1 MRIISNPPTESG
13 AEMRITKVEA
23 ILLRP
28 RGAIN
33 TAIGDGSQDGVL
45 VRVHTDGGI
54 TGLGEIDS
62 SPWVAK
68 AIIDAPPSHKIC
80 SGLAALLVGEN
91 PLEIGRLWQKMY
103 MGSLY
108 FGRRGAA
115 IHAISGVEIALWDIA
130 GKAAGKPIHA
140 LLGGARRDRVK
151 AYASTLM
158 PETPDEAARV
168 VEAQQKAGFQA
179 VKLGWGPLGRSANLD
194 VALVAAARKA
204 GGEALDLMID
214 IGKGWQS
221 ARDGIDRARRMEEYR
236 PYWIEEPFWP
246 DDYAKYAALAAA
258 VSTPIAGGEEE
269 TTLADFERLVEK
281 GNVEIVQPDV
291 TRAGGIGECLRIA
304 DYARRQGRRCVLH
317 AWSTGIIKAATLHV
331 LAAMEEAEYME
342 YCIQTT
348 DLNQRLVAE
357 RFPVVDGHVAIPMR
371 PGLGIELDD
380 AALKEFAVG

>member
-1 MRIISNPPTESG
+1 MRII
-13 AEMRITKVEA
+13 KVEA

-28 RGAIN
+28 KGAID
-33 TAIGDGSQDGVL
+33 TSIGDGSQDGVL
-45 VRVHTDGGI
+45 VRVHTDEGI

-62 SPWVAK
+62 SPSVAK

-103 MGSLY
+103 KGSLY

-140 LLGGARRDRVK
+140 LLGGARRERIK

-158 PETPDEAARV
+158 PDTPAEAARV
-168 VEAQQKAGFQA
+168 VERQLASGFRA
-179 VKLGWGPLGRSANLD
+179 IKLGWGPLGRSAELD

-204 GGEALDLMID
+204 GGADFDLMLD
-214 IGKGWQS
+214 VGKGWQT
-221 ARDGIDRARRMEEYR
+221 AREGIDRVRRMEEHHLF
-236 PYWIEEPFWP
+236 WIEEPFWP

-258 VSTPIAGGEEE
+258 VPTPIAGGEEE
-269 TTLADFERLVEK
+269 TTLADFERLAER
-281 GNVEIVQPDV
+281 GRVEILQPDV
-291 TRAGGIGECLRIA
+291 TRAGGINECLRIA
-304 DYARRQGRRCVLH
+304 DYARRKGRRCVLH
-317 AWSTGIIKAATLHV
+317 AWSTGIIKAATLQV

-342 YCIQTT
+342 YCVQTT

-357 RFPVVDGHVAIPMR
+357 RFPLVDGHVAVPNG
-371 PGLGIELDD
+371 PGLGIELDE
-380 AALKEFAVG
+380 AALQEFAVR

>member
-1 MRIISNPPTESG
+1 
-13 AEMRITKVEA
+13 MRITKVEA

-28 RGAIN
+28 RGAID
-33 TAIGDGSQDGVL
+33 TSIGDGSQDGVL
-45 VRVHTDGGI
+45 VRIHTDEGI

-68 AIIDAPPSHKIC
+68 AIIEAPASHKLC
-80 SGLAALLVGEN
+80 NGLASLLVGEN

-103 MGSLY
+103 KGSLY

-115 IHAISGVEIALWDIA
+115 IHAISGIEIALWDIA

-140 LLGGARRDRVK
+140 LLGGARRDRIK

-158 PETPDEAARV
+158 PDTPAEAARTI
-168 VEAQQKAGFQA
+168 EAQMKAGFNA
-179 VKLGWGPLGRSANLD
+179 VKLGWGPLGRSAELD

-214 IGKGWQS
+214 IGKGWTS

-258 VSTPIAGGEEE
+258 VATPIAGGEEE
-269 TTLADFERLVEK
+269 ATLADFERLVET
-281 GNVEIVQPDV
+281 GHVEILQPDV
-291 TRAGGIGECLRIA
+291 TRAGGISECLRVA
-304 DYARRQGRRCVLH
+304 DYARRRGRRCVLH
-317 AWSTGIIKAATLHV
+317 AWSTGIIKAATLQV

-342 YCIQTT
+342 YCVQTT

-357 RFPVVDGHVAIPMR
+357 RFPLVEGDVMIPTG
-371 PGLGIELDD
+371 PGLGIEIDE
-380 AALKEFAVG
+380 AALREFAVT

>member
-1 MRIISNPPTESG
+1 
-13 AEMRITKVEA
+13 MRITKLEA

-28 RGAIN
+28 RGTID
-33 TAIGDGSQDGVL
+33 TAIADGSQDGLL
-45 VRVHTDGGI
+45 VRIHTDDGLV
-54 TGLGEIDS
+54 GLGEVDS
-62 SPWVAK
+62 SPAIAK
-68 AIIDAPPSHKIC
+68 AIIEAPSSHKLC
-80 SGLAALLVGEN
+80 NGLAALLIGEN

-103 MGSLY
+103 KGSLY
-108 FGRRGAA
+108 YGRRGAA

-158 PETPDEAARV
+158 PDKPKDAARA
-168 VEAQQKAGFQA
+168 VETQMKAGFKA
-179 VKLGWGPLGRSANLD
+179 VKLGWGPLGQSAELD
-194 VALVAAARKA
+194 VALVAAAPTA
-204 GGEALDLMID
+204 GGDDLDLMID
-214 IGKGWQS
+214 VGNGWQS
-221 ARDGIDRARRMEEYR
+221 ARDGIDRARRMEEYN
-236 PYWIEEPFWP
+236 PFWIEEPFWP

-281 GNVEIVQPDV
+281 GNVEILQPDV
-291 TRAGGIGECLRIA
+291 TRAGGISECLRVA

-317 AWSTGIIKAATLHV
+317 AWSTGIIKAATLQV

-342 YCIQTT
+342 YCVQTT

-357 RFPVVDGHVAIPMR
+357 RFPLKDGYVAIPNG
-371 PGLGIELDD
+371 PGLGIELDE
-380 AALKEFAVG
+380 AALKEFAVA

>member
-1 MRIISNPPTESG
+1 
-13 AEMRITKVEA
+13 MRITKVEA

-28 RGAIN
+28 KAID
-33 TAIGDGSQDGVL
+33 TSIGDGSQDGVL
-45 VRVHTDGGI
+45 VRVHTDEGI

-62 SPWVAK
+62 SPSVAK

-103 MGSLY
+103 KGSLY

-140 LLGGARRDRVK
+140 LLGGARRQRIK

-158 PETPDEAARV
+158 PDTPAEAARV
-168 VEAQQKAGFQA
+168 VETQLRSGFSA
-179 VKLGWGPLGRSANLD
+179 VKLGWGPLGRSAELD

-204 GGEALDLMID
+204 GGADFDLMLD
-214 IGKGWQS
+214 VGKGWQT
-221 ARDGIDRARRMEEYR
+221 AREGIDRARRMEEHR
-236 PYWIEEPFWP
+236 LFWIEEPFWP

-258 VSTPIAGGEEE
+258 VPTPIAGGEEE
-269 TTLADFERLVEK
+269 TTLADFERLAEK
-281 GNVEIVQPDV
+281 GNVEVLQPDV

-304 DYARRQGRRCVLH
+304 DYARRNGRRCVLH
-317 AWSTGIIKAATLHV
+317 AWSTGIIKAATLQV

-342 YCIQTT
+342 YCVQTT
-348 DLNQRLVAE
+348 DLNQRLVTE
-357 RFPVVDGHVAIPMR
+357 KFPLVDGHVVVPNA
-371 PGLGIELDD
+371 PGLGIELDE
-380 AALKEFAVG
+380 AVLQQFAVR

>member
-1 MRIISNPPTESG
+1 MK
-13 AEMRITKVEA
+13 ITKVEA

-28 RGAIN
+28 KGPID
-33 TAIGDGSQDGVL
+33 TSIGDGSQDGVL
-45 VRVHTDGGI
+45 VRVHTDEGI

-68 AIIDAPPSHKIC
+68 AIIEAPPSHKIC

-91 PLEIGRLWQKMY
+91 PLEVGRLWQKMY
-103 MGSLY
+103 HGTLY

-140 LLGGARRDRVK
+140 LLGGARRQRIK

-158 PETPDEAARV
+158 PETPAEAAKV
-168 VEAQQKAGFQA
+168 IETQLKAGFGA
-179 VKLGWGPLGRSANLD
+179 IKLGWGPFGRSAELD
-194 VALVAAARKA
+194 VALVKAARQA
-204 GGEALDLMID
+204 GGDGFDLMVD
-214 IGKGWQS
+214 IGKGWQT
-221 ARDGIDRARRMEEYR
+221 ARDGIDRAKRMESCNLT
-236 PYWIEEPFWP
+236 WIEEPFWP

-258 VSTPIAGGEEE
+258 TSIPIAGGEEE
-269 TTLADFERLVEK
+269 TTLSDFQRLIGQGGVE
-281 GNVEIVQPDV
+281 VVQPDV
-291 TRAGGIGECLRIA
+291 TRAGGIQECLVIA

-357 RFPVVDGHVAIPMR
+357 RFPLVDGMVEIPNA
-371 PGLGIELDD
+371 PGLGIELDQ
-380 AALKEFAVG
+380 AALAEFAVR

>member
-1 MRIISNPPTESG
+1 
-13 AEMRITKVEA
+13 MRITKVEA

-28 RGAIN
+28 RGAID
-33 TAIGDGSQDGVL
+33 TSIGDGSQDGVL
-45 VRVHTDGGI
+45 VRVHTDEGI

-68 AIIDAPPSHKIC
+68 AIIEAPASHKLC
-80 SGLAALLVGEN
+80 NGLASLLVGEN

-103 MGSLY
+103 KGSLY

-140 LLGGARRDRVK
+140 LLGGARRDRIK

-158 PETPDEAARV
+158 PDTPAEAARTI
-168 VEAQQKAGFQA
+168 EAQMKAGFKA
-179 VKLGWGPLGRSANLD
+179 VKLGWGPLGRSAELD
-194 VALVAAARKA
+194 VALLAAARKA

-214 IGKGWQS
+214 IGKGWTS
-221 ARDGIDRARRMEEYR
+221 ARDGIERARRMEEYR

-258 VSTPIAGGEEE
+258 VATPIAGGEEE
-269 TTLADFERLVEK
+269 ATLADFERLVET
-281 GNVEIVQPDV
+281 GHVEILQPDV
-291 TRAGGIGECLRIA
+291 TRAGGISECLRVA
-304 DYARRQGRRCVLH
+304 DYARRRGRRCVLH
-317 AWSTGIIKAATLHV
+317 AWSTGIIKAATLQV

-342 YCIQTT
+342 YCVQTT

-357 RFPVVDGHVAIPMR
+357 RFPLVEGEVMIPTG
-371 PGLGIELDD
+371 PGLGIEIDE
-380 AALKEFAVG
+380 AALKEFAVT

>member
-1 MRIISNPPTESG
+1 
-13 AEMRITKVEA
+13 MRITKVEA

-28 RGAIN
+28 KGAID
-33 TAIGDGSQDGVL
+33 TSIGDGSQDGLV
-45 VRVHTDGGI
+45 VRVHTDEGI

-62 SPWVAK
+62 SPSVAK

-80 SGLAALLVGEN
+80 SGLAALLIGED
-91 PLEIGRLWQKMY
+91 PRDIGRLWQKMY
-103 MGSLY
+103 RGSLY

-140 LLGGARRDRVK
+140 LLGGARRQRIK

-158 PETPDEAARV
+158 PDTPLEAARV
-168 VEAQQKAGFQA
+168 VETQLKAGFQA
-179 VKLGWGPLGRSANLD
+179 VKLGWGPLGRSAELD

-204 GGEALDLMID
+204 GGEKFDLMLD
-214 IGKGWQS
+214 IGKGWTT
-221 ARDGIDRARRMEEYR
+221 AREGIERARRMEEHR
-236 PYWIEEPFWP
+236 LFWIEEPFWP

-258 VSTPIAGGEEE
+258 VPTPIAGGEEE
-269 TTLADFERLVEK
+269 TTLADFERLAET
-281 GNVEIVQPDV
+281 GNVEILQPDV
-291 TRAGGIGECLRIA
+291 TRAGGISECVRIA
-304 DYARRQGRRCVLH
+304 DYARRHGRRCVLH

-342 YCIQTT
+342 YCVQTT

-357 RFPVVDGHVAIPMR
+357 KFPLVDGQVAIPEG
-371 PGLGIELDD
+371 PGLGIDLDETV
-380 AALKEFAVG
+380 LKQFAVQ